1 MKIAVLFIFLLI
13 IVGCELFTTRE
24 PEKPDTGETG
34 YIPPT
39 EPEILILNFEN
50 SIKRLNADN
59 YIKCFFDEIGN
70 HPLKYKFYPTA
81 SALAMY
87 PSMFDDWSVESE
99 RRLINRIASQFG
111 SESLQLVFPNRKPI
125 LETPDSAIFAADYV
139 LTLPQKSQN
148 QITDFRG
155 RIQLTLISKP
165 NGLWYISR
173 WFDYPIEQVDSEN
186 NTWSILKAIYFN

>member
-1 MKIAVLFIFLLI
+1 MKIILFFTLLFII
-13 IVGCELFTTRE
+13 TGCELFSTRE
-24 PEKPDTGETG
+24 PEKPDMGEKT

-59 YIKCFFDEIGN
+59 YVKCFSDEIGN
-70 HPLKYKFYPTA
+70 HPQRYKFFPTA

-87 PSMFDDWSVESE
+87 PSMFDDWNIGSE
-99 RRLINRIASQFG
+99 RRLINRISSHFG
-111 SESLQLVFPNRKPI
+111 SEPIQLVFPNRKPI

-139 LTLPQKSQN
+139 LTLPQKSQS
-148 QITDFRG
+148 QIIDFRG

-173 WFDYPIEQVDSEN
+173 WFDYPAEQVDSEN